1 MTYDS
6 KQIALQHI
14 CNIYSYNDIVD
25 LRNGKS
31 DRYVIYSCQVI
42 NDSNVIIIAHTFA
55 DVKAYVEHCCP
66 GITWSN
72 KVVFAN
78 DELPPTRRGISW
90 VFGNKFIVQV
100 ITDISACLRVKFCIA
115 VFIKLFSAVHILC
128 HHIIM

>member
-78 DELPPTRRGISW
+78 DELPPTRRGISCY
-90 VFGNKFIVQV
+90 VGMTGNQRLLLTKIPN
-100 ITDISACLRVKFCIA
+100 TNKTLKSLL
-115 VFIKLFSAVHILC
+115 KLNL
-128 HHIIM
+128 